1 MKKLLAI
8 LMMFSV
14 YAMGADSA
22 PLPLPTSGN
31 VTLTLAEYNR
41 LVELASKPNKQ
52 RETPPLPYAIKRA
65 DLKLSVTSDNV
76 LGTVQMD
83 GEVFS
88 KNAAKVPLTSGLTI
102 LNARQ
107 EGKTLPLEQEGSTS
121 TAILPGGAEFSVMLD
136 TGMPLMIE
144 AGRASFTLPVPAAGS
159 VRLSLAIPGDHSM
172 VRISPGLITS
182 RTTQKGQ
189 TLVEATLVPGQPANV
204 YWITGVVPVPV
215 VKHEVRFLSDVKTL
229 VTVNDEELRIAALA
243 DLTVVQGDPTQ
254 FTVEFPAGYEI
265 TGASG
270 ATVESSEIENGKL
283 VLHLNSSAPRAHEVL
298 ISMERPL
305 DGTKADA
312 PFLTFTGTQRETG
325 EVLVEGTGAME
336 LTAKEGGGVKR
347 VDLKE
352 VNPYLRS
359 LARFPLQSAFRYHRQ
374 PTETPTLA
382 LEWTRFPDS
391 TVLAAVAEH
400 AMVTT
405 LVTVEGR
412 TLTEVKLTVK
422 NQAQPFLKVG
432 LPQGATIVSADVA
445 GEKVKP
451 VQGPD
456 GNRVPLLRAGFRP
469 TGPYEVSFVF
479 MLAGTPFAKKGG
491 SELALPS
498 MDVPISLLEWELF
511 LPEQYKVKDFGGDAI
526 AANLLPSPL
535 TEAGDITGTF
545 NKATLYTFG
554 AIQGKGGLDTMAL
567 LAPGVAAPG
576 ATSGSRGAIS
586 GTAVDPQG
594 AVIAG
599 AGVKAV
605 NQSTGAAFTTTSDSS
620 GAWRLNLVPPGNY
633 KVEVS
638 ANGFKTA
645 AIQGVIVN
653 AGRSSNFGEVKLT
666 VGSVSTTVEVTAE
679 APIVETTQSQVTN
692 TFSGNDLH
700 SYTGVNENRGG
711 RKDRDEKK
719 NEAFIQNG
727 ASDNVLNLQKR
738 VAGVLPVR
746 IDVPRAGNSYRFARA
761 LVLDEET
768 KVSFNY
774 KSEVKSR

>member
-14 YAMGADSA
+14 YAMGAETT
-22 PLPLPTSGN
+22 PLPLPTTGN

-41 LVELASKPNKQ
+41 LVELATKAGKTH
-52 RETPPLPYAIKRA
+52 EKPPLPYALKRA
-65 DLKLSVTSDNV
+65 EMKLHVASQTV
-76 LGTVQMD
+76 LGTLQLD

-88 KNAAKVPLTSGLTI
+88 KGAAKVPLTTGLTI

-107 EGKTLPLEQEGSTS
+107 EGKSLPLEEEGSTS
-121 TAILPGGAEFSVMLD
+121 MAVLPGAAEFSVALE
-136 TGMPLMIE
+136 TGMPLVIE
-144 AGRASFTLPVPAAGS
+144 AGRASFNLPVPAAGS
-159 VRLSLAIPGDHSM
+159 VRLQLVIPGDHSL

-182 RTTQKGQ
+182 RTTEKGQ
-189 TLVEATLVPGQPANV
+189 TTLEATLVPGQTANV
-204 YWITGVVPVPV
+204 SWVTGIVQVPV

-243 DLTVVQGDPTQ
+243 DITVIQGDPTQ
-254 FTVEFPAGYEI
+254 FVAEIPEGYEV
-265 TGASG
+265 TGVSG
-270 ATVESSEIENGKL
+270 ATVDTSEVEKGKL
-283 VLHLNSSAPRAHEVL
+283 IVRLNASAPRSHEFL

-305 DGTKADA
+305 SGTKADA
-312 PFLTFTGTQRETG
+312 PFINFKDTQRETG

-336 LTAKEGGGVKR
+336 LTATEGGGLKR
-347 VDLKE
+347 MDLKE

-359 LARFPLQSAFRYHRQ
+359 LARFPLQAAFRYHRQ
-374 PTETPTLA
+374 PAEIPTLA
-382 LEWTRFPDS
+382 LDWTRFPDS

-400 AMVTT
+400 AIVTT

-432 LPQGATIVSADVA
+432 LPKGATIVSADVA

-469 TGPYEVSFVF
+469 NGPYEVSFVF
-479 MLAGTPFAKKGG
+479 MDSGAPFAKKGG

-526 AANLLPSPL
+526 AAYLLP
-535 TEAGDITGTF
+535 
-545 NKATLYTFG
+545 ATLVEDGRTQISSG
-554 AIQGKGGLDTMAL
+554 VRANEGLDQLAQI
-567 LAPGVAAPG
+567 APGVAPAQLLPG
-576 ATSGSRGAIS
+576 QIGGVV
-586 GTAVDPQG
+586 VDQQG
-594 AVIAG
+594 AVIPG
-599 AGVKAV
+599 AQVTVTSLDRGYTRKA
-605 NQSTGAAFTTTSDSS
+605 TTDSS
-620 GAWRLNLVPPGNY
+620 GHWVVSNFPTG
-633 KVEVS
+633 KIKIQVS
-638 ANGFKTA
+638 AKYFKS
-645 AIQGVIVN
+645 AIQTNI
-653 AGRSSNFGEVKLT
+653 AYDASQPSRHDFRMSIGEA
-666 VGSVSTTVEVTAE
+666 STTIEVTSDAPLIDTSQAE
-679 APIVETTQSQVTN
+679 VTN
-692 TFSGNDLH
+692 TFSGTATNT
-700 SYTGVNENRGG
+700 YAGVSENG

-719 NEAFIQNG
+719 AEQHAPNSPSA
-727 ASDNVLNLQKR
+727 NVFDLQKR

-746 IDVPRAGNSYRFARA
+746 VDVPRAGNSYRLARA

-768 KVSFNY
+768 KVTFSY
-774 KSEVKSR
+774 KTK

>member
-8 LMMFSV
+8 LMIFSV
-14 YAMGADSA
+14 YAMGGENNA
-22 PLPLPTSGN
+22 LPLPTTGN

-41 LVELASKPNKQ
+41 LVELAAKSAKKHEN
-52 RETPPLPYAIKRA
+52 PPLPYALKRA
-65 DLKLSVTSDNV
+65 EMKLRVASDTV

-88 KNAAKVPLTSGLTI
+88 KSAAKVPLTNGLTI

-107 EGKTLPLEQEGSTS
+107 EGKSLPLEQEGSTS
-121 TAILPGGAEFSVMLD
+121 TAILPGSAEFSVALD
-136 TGMPLMIE
+136 TGMPLAIE
-144 AGRASFTLPVPAAGS
+144 AGRASFNLPVPAAGS
-159 VRLSLAIPGDHSM
+159 VRLSLVIPGDHSI

-182 RTTQKGQ
+182 RTTDKGQ
-189 TLVEATLVPGQPANV
+189 TTLEATLVPGQTATV
-204 YWITGVVPVPV
+204 WWVTGVVQVPV

-243 DLTVVQGDPTQ
+243 DITVVQGDPTQ
-254 FTVEFPAGYEI
+254 FVVEMPEGYEV
-265 TGASG
+265 TGVSG
-270 ATVESSEIENGKL
+270 ATVDSSEVEKGKL
-283 VLHLNSSAPRAHEVL
+283 IVHLNSSAPRTHEFL

-305 DGTKADA
+305 NGAKADA
-312 PFLTFTGTQRETG
+312 PFLSFKDTQRETG

-336 LTAKEGGGVKR
+336 LTATEGGGLKR
-347 VDLKE
+347 MDLKE

-359 LARFPLQSAFRYHRQ
+359 LARFPLQAGFRYHRQ
-374 PTETPTLA
+374 PAEAPTLA

-391 TVLAAVAEH
+391 NVLAAVAEH

-422 NQAQPFLKVG
+422 NQAQPFLKVN

-456 GNRVPLLRAGFRP
+456 GNRVPLLRPGFRP
-469 TGPYEVSFVF
+469 TGAYEVSFVF
-479 MLAGTPFAKKGG
+479 MHSGSPFAKKGG

-511 LPEQYKVKDFGGDAI
+511 LPEQYKVKDFAGDAI
-526 AANLLPSPL
+526 AASLIPATMVES
-535 TEAGDITGTF
+535 AGQQIAG
-545 NKATLYTFG
+545 AYTYINTNG
-554 AIQGKGGLDTMAL
+554 SVKENESDNVALSIPGLRPGQMGGY
-567 LAPGVAAPG
+567 V
-576 ATSGSRGAIS
+576 
-586 GTAVDPQG
+586 VDPQG
-594 AVIAG
+594 AVISG
-599 AGVKAV
+599 AQVQITSLANG
-605 NQSTGAAFTTTSDSS
+605 STTTARTNTTGQWVVKS
-620 GAWRLNLVPPGNY
+620 GMPSGQLKIVA
-633 KVEVS
+633 S
-638 ANGFKTA
+638 APGFKTLQT
-645 AIQGVIVN
+645 ITGYDPRRPSIFNV
-653 AGRSSNFGEVKLT
+653 RMM
-666 VGSVSTTVEVTAE
+666 VGDASTTVEVTDA
-679 APIVETTQSQVTN
+679 APLIETTQAEVTK
-692 TFSGNDLH
+692 TFSGVTLQ
-700 SYTGVNENRGG
+700 TFAGVEENRGVNNLALFVPG
-711 RKDRDEKK
+711 TTPERKDRDEKK
-719 NEAFIQNG
+719 VEGFAQNG
-727 ASDNVLNLQKR
+727 ASQNVLNLQKR

-774 KSEVKSR
+774 KTK